1 MLQFLPVRLPR
12 LLPAMGS
19 SRKLLQLTS
28 MGSSKKLFQA
38 MGSSTKLLQLASIRL
53 SQHQSRR
60 HASTSNP
67 PRVLITGGLGQL
79 GTGLA
84 RELRAMHGAD
94 SVVLSDIVR
103 PDDELL
109 QKGPFLFADVLDFK
123 CLQEIVVT
131 YRIDWLV
138 HFSALL
144 SAIGE
149 QNVPLAIRVNIEG
162 LHNIMEL
169 SKQYNLR
176 VFVPSTIGA
185 FGPTSP
191 RNPTPN
197 LTIQRPQ
204 TIYGVSKVHAE
215 LLGEYYHHRFGLDF
229 RCLRFPGVISSDT
242 QPGGGT
248 TDYAVQIFHDA
259 MAGNHFE
266 CYLKPDTRLPM
277 IYIDDALRSLTEM
290 LESPAEKLKR
300 RTYNVTAMSFT
311 PSEIVEAVRKHVP
324 DLKATYNVDER
335 QAIAETWPEVFDDSE
350 ARKDWGWAHDYDLSD
365 LCNIMFDNL
374 KNQQAGNR

>member
-1 MLQFLPVRLPR
+1 MRSQTLRAVGR
-12 LLPAMGS
+12 LLSPGC
-19 SRKLLQLTS
+19 SRSGVLGIKSVVPLEAVATQTH
-28 MGSSKKLFQA
+28 
-38 MGSSTKLLQLASIRL
+38 IRHYT
-53 SQHQSRR
+53 Q
-60 HASTSNP
+60 NGEP
-67 PRVLITGGLGQL
+67 PRILITGGLGQL

-84 RELRAMHGAD
+84 ALLRGKFGPE
-94 SVVLSDIVR
+94 SVILSDIVK
-103 PDDELL
+103 PSKEIV
-109 QKGPFLFADVLDFK
+109 QAGPYVFADILDFK

-259 MAGNHFE
+259 MAGNKFE
-266 CYLKPDTRLPM
+266 CYLRPNTRLPM
-277 IYIDDALRSLTEM
+277 MYIDDCLRSLWEM
-290 LESPAEKLKR
+290 LVAPPEKLR
-300 RTYNVTAMSFT
+300 TRTYNVTAMSFT
-311 PSEIVEAVRKHVP
+311 PEEVVAEVRKHFP
-324 DLKATYNVDER
+324 DLPVTYRPDSR
-335 QAIAETWPEVFDDSE
+335 QNIADTWPEVFDDSE
-350 ARKDWGWAHDYDLSD
+350 AQKDWGWKHNYDLSA
-365 LCNIMFDNL
+365 LCNVMFDNL
-374 KNQQAGNR
+374 KRQQAGER

>member
-1 MLQFLPVRLPR
+1 MALRHCCRSLLGRQQQSI
-12 LLPAMGS
+12 LPAIG
-19 SRKLLQLTS
+19 
-28 MGSSKKLFQA
+28 
-38 MGSSTKLLQLASIRL
+38 
-53 SQHQSRR
+53 QSRSF
-60 HASTSNP
+60 HPNGDP

-84 RELRAMHGAD
+84 EVLRNKYGREN
-94 SVVLSDIVR
+94 VILSDIVK
-103 PDDELL
+103 PSNEIW
-109 QKGPFLFADVLDFK
+109 KNGPYVFADILDFK

-162 LHNIMEL
+162 VHNIMEL
-169 SKQYNLR
+169 SKQYDLR
-176 VFVPSTIGA
+176 LFVPSTIGA
-185 FGPTSP
+185 FGPDSP
-191 RNPTPN
+191 RKFTPN
-197 LTIQRPQ
+197 VTIQRPR

-215 LLGEYYHHRFGLDF
+215 LLGEYYFHKFGLDF

-259 MAGNHFE
+259 MAGEDFE

-335 QAIAETWPEVFDDSE
+335 QGIAETWPEVFDDSE
-350 ARKDWGWAHDYDLSD
+350 ARADWGWKHDHDLPGMCDVMFSRLRAAQLANGAQDD
-365 LCNIMFDNL
+365 LTAVR
-374 KNQQAGNR
+374 KP

>member
-1 MLQFLPVRLPR
+1 MVAP
-12 LLPAMGS
+12 
-19 SRKLLQLTS
+19 
-28 MGSSKKLFQA
+28 
-38 MGSSTKLLQLASIRL
+38 LAVGGQHIR
-53 SQHQSRR
+53 QYHQ
-60 HASTSNP
+60 NGDP
-67 PRVLITGGLGQL
+67 PRILITGGLGQL

-84 RELRAMHGAD
+84 HLLRGKYGKE
-94 SVVLSDIVR
+94 SVILSDIVK
-103 PDDELL
+103 PSKEIV
-109 QKGPFLFADVLDFK
+109 QAGPYVFADILDFK

-266 CYLKPDTRLPM
+266 CYLRPNTRLPM
-277 IYIDDALRSLTEM
+277 MYIEDCLRSLWEM
-290 LESPAEKLKR
+290 LVAPPEKLR
-300 RTYNVTAMSFT
+300 TRTYNVTAMSFT
-311 PSEIVEAVRKHVP
+311 PEEVVAEVKKHFPELKVTYRP
-324 DLKATYNVDER
+324 DSR
-335 QAIAETWPEVFDDSE
+335 QKIADTWPEVFDDSE

>member
-1 MLQFLPVRLPR
+1 MRASVTSLLRHCHIPR
-12 LLPAMGS
+12 VPSHTLNLAPS
-19 SRKLLQLTS
+19 LCTTWHTRKNHN
-28 MGSSKKLFQA
+28 GA
-38 MGSSTKLLQLASIRL
+38 
-53 SQHQSRR
+53 
-60 HASTSNP
+60 P

-84 RELRAMHGAD
+84 ALLRSKYGTEN
-94 SVVLSDIVR
+94 VILSDIIK
-103 PDDELL
+103 PTDEVWRA
-109 QKGPFLFADVLDFK
+109 GPYVFADILDFK

-131 YRIDWLV
+131 YRIDWLI

-162 LHNIMEL
+162 VHNILEL
-169 SKQYNLR
+169 SRQYNLR

-185 FGPTSP
+185 FGPDSP
-191 RNPTPN
+191 RELTPN
-197 LTIQRPQ
+197 VTIQRPR
-204 TIYGVSKVHAE
+204 TIYGVSKVHGE
-215 LLGEYYHHRFGLDF
+215 LTGEYYHHKFGLDF

-259 MAGNHFE
+259 MAGENFE

-277 IYIDDALRSLTEM
+277 MYIDDCLRSL
-290 LESPAEKLKR
+290 LEYLEAPSDLLKR

-311 PSEIVEAVRKHVP
+311 PRELVAEVRKHFPELKVAYKP
-324 DLKATYNVDER
+324 DDR
-335 QAIAETWPEVFDDSE
+335 QDIADTWPQVFDDSE
-350 ARKDWGWAHDYDLSD
+350 ARRDWGWAHRHDLTD
-365 LCNIMFDNL
+365 MCQVMFRNL
-374 KNQQAGNR
+374 REAQQQ

>member
-1 MLQFLPVRLPR
+1 MAAWRGMAAAGGVVGVRHYHPN
-12 LLPAMGS
+12 GD
-19 SRKLLQLTS
+19 
-28 MGSSKKLFQA
+28 
-38 MGSSTKLLQLASIRL
+38 
-53 SQHQSRR
+53 
-60 HASTSNP
+60 P
-67 PRVLITGGLGQL
+67 PRILITGSLGQL

-84 RELRAMHGAD
+84 KLLREKYGTKNVIM
-94 SVVLSDIVR
+94 SDIVK
-103 PDDELL
+103 PTKDIVNS
-109 QKGPFLFADVLDFK
+109 GPYVFADILDFK

-162 LHNIMEL
+162 LHNVMEL

-197 LTIQRPQ
+197 ITIQRPR
-204 TIYGVSKVHAE
+204 TIYGVSKVHGE

-259 MAGNHFE
+259 MEGREFE
-266 CYLKPDTRLPM
+266 CYLRPTTRLPM
-277 IYIDDALRSLTEM
+277 MYIDDCLRSLWEM
-290 LESPAEKLKR
+290 LVAPSEKLR
-300 RTYNVTAMSFT
+300 QRTYNVTAMSFT
-311 PSEIVEAVRKHVP
+311 PEEVVAAVRQHFP
-324 DLKATYNVDER
+324 DLHVTYRPDSR
-335 QAIAETWPEVFDDSE
+335 QNIADTWPEVFDDSE
-350 ARKDWGWAHDYDLSD
+350 ARRDWGWQHHYDLKAM
-365 LCNIMFDNL
+365 CTIMFDNL
-374 KNQQAGNR
+374 RRQNQQEQQQLHLQSAR